1 MMSIVFRIF
10 ILKKLNCLLD
20 YGFSTAT
27 AKQPEI
33 IEVAWQCSDTAKVF
47 FYISL
52 HLRHTVPQGFIKGG
66 QRFCNIHKVA
76 SKDFFSLFIF
86 TIEYCKE
93 NKDINS
99 SR

>member
-1 MMSIVFRIF
+1 MSILFRIL

-20 YGFSTAT
+20 YGFSTA
-27 AKQPEI
+27 KQPEI
-33 IEVAWQCSDTAKVF
+33 IEVAWQSSDTAKLF

-52 HLRHTVPQGFIKGG
+52 HLSHTVPQVFIKSG